1 MSNFN
6 TGEVVLM
13 LFPFSGLSG
22 ARRRPALVLIDT
34 GDEDIVVARITSQT
48 VRDTFDVELM
58 EWREA
63 GLLLPSV
70 VRLHKLATLEK
81 SLVERRLGSLMPG
94 DWAMVSE
101 SLRKMWSELQ
111 LEI

>member
-1 MSNFN
+1 MGNFN

-22 ARRRPALVLIDT
+22 ARRRPALVLLDT
-34 GDEDIVVARITSQT
+34 GDEDIVVARITGQT
-48 VRDTFDVELM
+48 VRDTFDVELL

-81 SLVERRLGSLMPG
+81 SLVERRLGSLMTG
-94 DWAMVSE
+94 DWAKVSE
-101 SLRKMWSELQ
+101 SLGKMWGGL
-111 LEI
+111 

>member
-1 MSNFN
+1 MERFDS
-6 TGEVVLM
+6 GEVVLM
-13 LFPFSGLSG
+13 SFPFSSLSG
-22 ARRRPALVLIDT
+22 ARRRPALVLMDT

-81 SLVERRLGSLMPG
+81 GLVARRLGSLTPR
-94 DWAMVSE
+94 DWANVSV
-101 SLRKMWSELQ
+101 SLGKMWGGL
-111 LEI
+111 

>member
-81 SLVERRLGSLMPG
+81 NLVERRLGSLMAG

>member
-1 MSNFN
+1 MENFK

-22 ARRRPALVLIDT
+22 ARRRPALVLVDT

-48 VRDTFDVELM
+48 ARDTFDIELL

-63 GLLLPSV
+63 GLLLSSV
-70 VRLHKLATLEK
+70 ARLHKLAALKK
-81 SLVERRLGSLMPG
+81 SLVERRLGSVMTG
-94 DWAMVSE
+94 DWAKISE
-101 SLRKMWSELQ
+101 SLGRMWSELQ
-111 LEI
+111 LGI